1 MSAAHDQVLGPEYQT
16 IFDPDT
22 CTRRG
27 LCPVTQISSQEGP
40 LESHSLY
47 YEQHGTGPEKIIFIM
62 GVNSTSFGWLSQV
75 EHFGRL
81 PQYSVLV
88 FDNRGV
94 GMSGTPRGPYTT
106 SGMAEDVIALLD
118 YLKWTEER
126 SVHVVG
132 ISMGGMIAQELADRI
147 PDRITSLSLIVT
159 TAGGQFWQNVP
170 PWKGST
176 ALTRL
181 LLTGDP
187 DVKVPIVMNML
198 YPQPWLAEKAKDDP
212 EGRTNL
218 EVQSAFYHR
227 RLKITRPQTP
237 LGALSQMYAGLTHHV
252 SPARLRKISSSIP
265 KVLILTGDQDQVIRS
280 SNSRHLHRHMP
291 EAEFH
296 WWEGTGHGITAQWK
310 TRFMELLEKTFE
322 EGRLLVAVA
331 SVDTN

>member
-1 MSAAHDQVLGPEYQT
+1 MSAVHDQVLGSEYQT
-16 IFDPDT
+16 LFDPDT

-27 LCPVTQISSQEGP
+27 LCPVTQIRSQEGP

-47 YEQHGTGPEKIIFIM
+47 YEQHGTGPEKVIFIM

-106 SGMAEDVIALLD
+106 SGMAEDVIVLLD

-159 TAGGQFWQNVP
+159 TAGSQFWLNVP

-181 LLTGDP
+181 LMTGDP
-187 DVKVPIVMNML
+187 DVKVPIVMDML
-198 YPQPWLAEKAKDDP
+198 YPQPWLAEKANDDP

-218 EVQSAFYHR
+218 EVQSDFYLR
-227 RLKITRPQTP
+227 RLKISRPQTP

-280 SNSRHLHRHMP
+280 SNSRHLHCHMP

-296 WWEGTGHGITAQWK
+296 WWEGTGHGISAQWK
-310 TRFMELLEKTFE
+310 TRFNELLEKTFE
-322 EGRLLVAVA
+322 EGRLSVAVA